1 VFWQLFPIINIIL
14 FRNIT
19 RKFDVFVKINK
30 NRQLVSPFLTKKNFC
45 EFYILDSQEQK
56 KISKG
61 ETKMIIGVPKEIK
74 NNENRV
80 ALTPA
85 GVVSFIKA
93 GHRVLVEKNAGI
105 GSGFANED
113 YASAGAEIIE
123 QAADVWAQ
131 AEMIMKVKEP
141 LESEYQYFRPGLI
154 LFTYLHLAAEP
165 SLAKALKEKEV
176 AAIAYETVE
185 VNRTLPLLT
194 PMSEVAGRMAAQ
206 IGAQFLQKT
215 NGGKGILLAGVPG
228 VSRGKVTIIGGGIVG
243 TNAAKMAIGLGADV
257 TIIDLNAERLRQLDD
272 IFGNQIKTLMSNPFN
287 IAEAVAEA
295 DLLIGAVLIPGAK
308 APKLVTEEMV
318 KTMKPG
324 SVIVDVAID
333 QGGIVETSDHV
344 TTHDNPT
351 YVKHGVVHY
360 AVANMPGAVPR
371 TSTMAL
377 TNVTV
382 PYALQI
388 ANKGFVKAIQEN
400 PALKRGVNVLNGEI
414 TYEAVAKDLSYDYVT
429 VEAAL
434 EKETATV

>member
-1 VFWQLFPIINIIL
+1 MF
-14 FRNIT
+14 
-19 RKFDVFVKINK
+19 
-30 NRQLVSPFLTKKNFC
+30 
-45 EFYILDSQEQK
+45 
-56 KISKG
+56 
-61 ETKMIIGVPKEIK
+61 IGVPKEIK

-85 GVVSFIKA
+85 GVVSFLNA
-93 GHRVLVEKNAGI
+93 GHTVLVETGAGI
-105 GSGFANED
+105 GSGFTNED
-113 YASAGAEIIE
+113 YAKAGATIIDSAE
-123 QAADVWAQ
+123 QVWIKAD
-131 AEMIMKVKEP
+131 MIMKVKEP
-141 LESEYQYFRPGLI
+141 LTSEYKYFRQGLI

-165 SLAKALKEKEV
+165 PLAQALKDSGV
-176 AAIAYETVE
+176 IAIAYETVT

-206 IGAQFLQKT
+206 IGAQFLQKN
-215 NGGKGILLAGVPG
+215 NGGLGILLAGVPG
-228 VSRGKVTIIGGGIVG
+228 VNRGKVTIIGGGIVG

-257 TIIDLNAERLRQLDD
+257 TIIDLSADRLRQLDD

-318 KTMKPG
+318 KSMKPG

-333 QGGIVETSDHV
+333 QGGIVETIDHV

-351 YVKHGVVHY
+351 FEKHGVIHY
-360 AVANMPGAVPR
+360 SVANMPGAVPR
-371 TSTMAL
+371 TSTIAL

-388 ANKGFVKAIQEN
+388 ANKGVYKAIAEN
-400 PALKRGVNVLNGEI
+400 DALKQGLNVANGEI
-414 TYEAVAKDLSYDYVT
+414 TFEAVAKDLGYEYVT

-434 EKETATV
+434 QKELAAI